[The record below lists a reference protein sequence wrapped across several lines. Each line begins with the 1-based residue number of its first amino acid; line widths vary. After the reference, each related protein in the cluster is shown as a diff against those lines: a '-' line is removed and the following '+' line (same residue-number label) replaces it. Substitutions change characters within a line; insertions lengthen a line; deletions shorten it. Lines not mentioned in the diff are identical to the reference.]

1 MRLNR
6 YFVCAL
12 VAASATVDAVTL
24 RAAVQRSATDFR
36 WHGALAAGQSIEIK
50 GVNGDVTA
58 GAATGNEVEVT
69 AVRRG
74 ERSDPEGVR
83 LDVVPHGGG
92 VTICAV
98 YPSPEGRSP
107 NECRP
112 GSEGRMNTQNND
124 VRVKFTVRVPHGVRF
139 IGRTVNGDI
148 EAASLTGPVS
158 IKTVNGSASFSTSS
172 YGDAA
177 TVNGSVK
184 AALGS
189 SDWTEELDFSTVN
202 GTITVELPADTSADV
217 RASTVNGDISTDF
230 PLTVTGRVSPRR
242 LNGTIGA
249 GGRGLSIETVNGSV
263 QLRRR

>member
-1 MRLNR
+1 MRLSR
-6 YFVCAL
+6 YFACAL
-12 VAASATVDAVTL
+12 IAAGSTLGATPLPAL
-24 RAAVQRSATDFR
+24 QRNATDFR
-36 WHGALAAGQSIEIK
+36 WHGALAGGQSIEIK

-58 GAATGNEVEVT
+58 EAARGNEVEVT

-112 GSEGRMNTQNND
+112 GAEGRMNTQNND
-124 VRVKFTVRVPHGVRF
+124 VRVKFTVRVPQGVRF
-139 IGRTVNGDI
+139 IGRTVNGDV
-148 EAASLTGPVS
+148 EATALTGPVN

-184 AALGS
+184 ATLGS
-189 SDWTEELDFSTVN
+189 SDWTEELEFSTVN
-202 GTITVELPADTSADV
+202 GSITIDLPADTSADV

-230 PLTVTGRVSPRR
+230 PLTVTGRFTPRR
-242 LNGTIGA
+242 LSGTIGA
-249 GGRGLSIETVNGSV
+249 GGRALSLETVNGSV

>member
-1 MRLNR
+1 MRLSR
-6 YFVCAL
+6 YFACAL
-12 VAASATVDAVTL
+12 IAAGSTVGATPL
-24 RAAVQRSATDFR
+24 PAVQRTATDFR

-58 GAATGNEVEVT
+58 EAARGNEVEVT

-112 GSEGRMNTQNND
+112 GTEGRMNTQNND
-124 VRVKFTVRVPHGVRF
+124 VRVKFTVRVPQGVRF

-184 AALGS
+184 ATLGS

-202 GTITVELPADTSADV
+202 GSITIDLPADTSADV

-230 PLTVTGRVSPRR
+230 PLTVTGRFTPRR
-242 LNGTIGA
+242 LSGTIGA
-249 GGRGLSIETVNGSV
+249 GGRALSLETVNGSV

>member
-1 MRLNR
+1 MRLSR
-6 YFVCAL
+6 YFACGLIAAGSILGATPLPAL
-12 VAASATVDAVTL
+12 
-24 RAAVQRSATDFR
+24 QRNATDFR
-36 WHGALAAGQSIEIK
+36 WHGALTAGQSIEIK

-58 GAATGNEVEVT
+58 EGARGNEVEVT

-112 GSEGRMNTQNND
+112 GAEGRMNTQNND
-124 VRVKFTVRVPHGVRF
+124 VRVKFTVRVPQGVRF
-139 IGRTVNGDI
+139 IGRTVNGDV
-148 EAASLTGPVS
+148 EATALTGPVN

-184 AALGS
+184 ATLGS
-189 SDWTEELDFSTVN
+189 SDWTEELEFSTVN
-202 GTITVELPADTSADV
+202 GSITIDLPADTSADV

-230 PLTVTGRVSPRR
+230 PLTVTGRFTPRR
-242 LNGTIGA
+242 LSGTIGA
-249 GGRGLSIETVNGSV
+249 GGRALSLETVNGSV